1 MAKKDYVRKGG
12 ASFPALHTTRSFA
25 AYIGKS
31 ERWVRSAC
39 QDGVIM
45 ACQQIGGSWWIIAE
59 DTLLRPRAL
68 KGMDGELLDLGLP
81 KEKIIGHT
89 YVVKPPEYKKKVG
102 NPEGNP
108 QRKVT
113 VKGWPR
119 IKRELGVGRDKI
131 YHMTGVHPFTQKKME
146 NYEPVI
152 SDVVWKLAHVLDM
165 EVEDL
170 LRE

>member
-1 MAKKDYVRKGG
+1 MP
-12 ASFPALHTTRSFA
+12 FLHTTRSFA

-31 ERWVRSAC
+31 ERWVRAAC

-81 KEKIIGHT
+81 KEKIIGYT

-108 QRKVT
+108 QRKVA
-113 VKGWPR
+113 VKAWPR
-119 IKRELGVGRDKI
+119 IKKELGVGRDKI
-131 YHMTGVHPFTQKKME
+131 YLLTGVTPVTQAKME
-146 NYEPVI
+146 RYEPVT
-152 SDVVWKLAHVLDM
+152 SAVVWKLAYSLDK